1 MQQQRPRLAH
11 LYGGADHDAGT
22 GHDHNGG
29 ADHDAGTDH
38 DHNGGADHDANDG
51 ANNDHDA
58 NDAGTGHGA
67 DHGNADTGCRS
78 IHYRRFFGEEGT

>member
-11 LYGGADHDAGT
+11 LY
-22 GHDHNGG
+22 GG

-58 NDAGTGHGA
+58 NDAGTGHDHGA